1 MANIYIS
8 DVKLTPSMVTTG
20 AAFIVAVGIKDK
32 VYAITDKAGNCLVTK
47 AGEVIEKI
55 PRKDG

>member
-8 DVKLTPSMVTTG
+8 DVRLMPSTVAAG
-20 AAFIVAVGIKDK
+20 ASFIVAIGIKDK
-32 VYAITDKAGNCLVTK
+32 VYAITDKSGNCLVTK
-47 AGEVIEKI
+47 SGAVIEKI